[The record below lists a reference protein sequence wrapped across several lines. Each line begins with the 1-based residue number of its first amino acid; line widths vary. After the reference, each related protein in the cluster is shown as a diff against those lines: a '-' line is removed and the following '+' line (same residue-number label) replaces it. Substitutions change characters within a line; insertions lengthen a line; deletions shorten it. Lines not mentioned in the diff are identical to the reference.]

1 MEIREEN
8 LHNCMQYMRV
18 DKEDAAVN
26 EVRPL
31 YKAAVL
37 YLKNAGV
44 SEPNSDPD
52 LYNLAVWSLTLHYY
66 DHRDSVG
73 SESDIPNGLRPIIN
87 QLKIEAEIAHIT
99 AQ

>member
-1 MEIREEN
+1 MQIKEES
-8 LHNCMQYMRV
+8 LHNCMLYMRV
-18 DKEDAAVN
+18 DKENAN

-37 YLKNAGV
+37 YLRNAGV
-44 SEPNSDPD
+44 NEPDSDPD
-52 LYNLAVWSLTLHYY
+52 LYNLAVWSLTLHYF

-87 QLKIEAEIAHIT
+87 QLKMEADIARIT